1 MGAAVLLVSADL
13 NEILQLSDSL
23 MVFNSGRIVAYFDD
37 VNGLDDV
44 SLGEFMLGIKSQN
57 EDDVRKVCYEE

>member
-1 MGAAVLLVSADL
+1 
-13 NEILQLSDSL
+13 